1 MKKIDLNHWFLKDNN
16 MEISLM
22 NLVASI
28 EIDSYIENSFCC
40 LDVKDEEDKVV
51 SLKFNTLEKAVSFV
65 EDYIRKCRNNSEVL
79 DKYDKFMFEDTIK
92 IEKDNKKI
100 FLFPEDIDRE
110 IINYYSKD
118 NDLLVSVKDD
128 VSIRNG
134 KIDVNYYLIQHTGC
148 DASRIIN
155 LTDDDLKD
163 VFSSFV
169 NELNYDLEDFK
180 YCGGIHRVG
189 YYFDEDTPHFDGI
202 MLKVKEKRQNKII
215 KK

>member
-118 NDLLVSVKDD
+118 NDL
-128 VSIRNG
+128 G
-134 KIDVNYYLIQHTGC
+134 
-148 DASRIIN
+148 
-155 LTDDDLKD
+155 TDSYSMVLYH
-163 VFSSFV
+163 VFSSFA

-202 MLKVKEKRQNKII
+202 MLKVKEKRQNKIL

>member
-28 EIDSYIENSFCC
+28 EIDSYIENVFCC
-40 LDVKDEEDKVV
+40 LNVKDEEDKVV

-65 EDYIRKCRNNSEVL
+65 EDYIRKCRKNSEVL
-79 DKYDKFMFEDTIK
+79 DKYDKFMFEDAVK

-110 IINYYSKD
+110 IINYYSRD
-118 NDLLVSVKDD
+118 NDLLVSVKDEVNIAD
-128 VSIRNG
+128 G
-134 KIDVNYYLIQHTGC
+134 KIDRYLIQYTGC
-148 DASRIIN
+148 DASRRVK

-169 NELNYDLEDFK
+169 SELDYDLEDFM
-180 YCGGIHRVG
+180 YCANNDNIV
-189 YYFDEDTPHFDGI
+189 YYNNDIQNFDGI
-202 MLKVKEKRQNKII
+202 ILFVKEKEKNKVL